1 MKLFF
6 WKRRGGS
13 KSDEP
18 PLPPRALDESI
29 YPKELETLERQAI
42 ANRREAAGLPAGDPQ
57 VPIGLACSGGGIR
70 SATVCLGVFQALARA
85 GLLRR
90 IDFLSTVSGG
100 GYAGT
105 FLGQLYLRSYVDPA
119 RDRSGRPSSLAGSDA
134 NAQVGGDTPAD
145 RVSRI
150 LGDSGSKPIAWLRE
164 NGRYLS
170 PNGSGDSF
178 LAAAAVLRNWAAI
191 QLVLIV
197 FCATVLCGF
206 LAVRTLVADAVSVAF
221 RGDAPH
227 FPRYSALGEFFS
239 NFDPTLP
246 HTLWVSDYLLVA
258 GAMVAVLAVPVG
270 LAYWL
275 TRAREIVIAI
285 LLGLIPL
292 WLLMSA
298 EGLPAFLLGAAAYW
312 LLAAAAWT
320 LFAQRG
326 WRIES
331 ETARW
336 KQGNF
341 LNRMLARFLFAAAIV
356 AAIGVVDSLGQNLHA
371 HPTAWNIARVLAML
385 ATLLTFGKKV
395 VPFISNFTRGGRPTI
410 PVSLLAG
417 IGATALVLVLLAFL
431 SRLTYDL
438 NDAMAGAPLEV
449 TQGWTV
455 FWSGRFRPA
464 WIAFGGFAFFS
475 VILGHALP
483 FLNRSS
489 LQSLYSARLTRAYL
503 GASNPER
510 WEADGMRVTDP
521 MPGDAVGWEEYR
533 PERFGGPLH
542 LINTTINETVDG
554 RSQVEQRDRKGTSLA
569 VGPFG
574 LSAGAKHHGLWTGR
588 AGHLA
593 TGRLSR
599 KRSLAPLAPADGFRV
614 FATKEPGD
622 TIEVEP
628 LTLGEWVGISGAA
641 FSTGVGFRTSLGLS
655 LLCGM
660 ANVRLGYWWNSGV
673 DPWNRD
679 VQTPPGILRRI
690 ARRLPLFPVQR
701 LLVDELV
708 ARFPGTALKW
718 WYLTDGGHFENTAAY
733 ELIRR
738 RVPLIVI
745 LDNGADPDCQFEDMG
760 NLVRKARLDFQ
771 TEIRFAGEENEGGS
785 LGVARDY
792 EGRIGTL
799 AQLKPAAQAA
809 DPDSGFCGPVARRS
823 ERHIAAGIVEYP
835 DGQRGLLL
843 VVKPTLAG
851 DEPSDVLQYATNHP
865 TFPQEP
871 TTDQFFDEAQ
881 WESYRSL
888 GEHVGGKLAGV
899 LEALH
904 SVKAS
909 SVADTV
915 VT

>member
-1 MKLFF
+1 MKFF
-6 WKRRGGS
+6 WTRRGRA
-13 KSDEP
+13 KHEEAAAV
-18 PLPPRALDESI
+18 PRALDDSI
-29 YPKELETLERQAI
+29 YPKELERLERQAI
-42 ANRREAAGLPAGDPQ
+42 SERREAAGLDPGDSQ

-85 GLLRR
+85 GMLRR
-90 IDFLSTVSGG
+90 IDFLSSVSGG
-100 GYAGT
+100 GYAST
-105 FLGQLYLRSYVDPA
+105 FLGQLYMRAYVDPE
-119 RDRSGRPSSLAGSDA
+119 RDQAGRPANLAGSDA
-134 NAQVGGDTPAD
+134 NASVGGSNPAE

-150 LGDSGSKPIAWLRE
+150 LGDSGSRPIAWLRE

-170 PNGSGDSF
+170 PNGSGDSL

-197 FCATVLCGF
+197 FCATVLSGF
-206 LAVRTLVADAVSVAF
+206 LAVRTLIAALTTMAF
-221 RGDAPH
+221 GDDAPH
-227 FPRYSALGEFFS
+227 FSRYSALGEFFS

-246 HTLWVSDYLLVA
+246 HTIWVSDYLLVA
-258 GAMVAVLAVPVG
+258 GAMIAVLAVPVG
-270 LAYWL
+270 LAYWM
-275 TRAREIVIAI
+275 TRAREIVITI
-285 LLGLIPL
+285 LLGIVPL
-292 WLLMSA
+292 VLMLRFT
-298 EGLPAFLLGAAAYW
+298 GLPAFLLGTAGYW
-312 LLAAAAWT
+312 LLASAAWT
-320 LFAQRG
+320 LIAQRG
-326 WRIES
+326 WRVES

-336 KQGNF
+336 KSGNL
-341 LNRMLARFLFAAAIV
+341 LNRLLARFLFVIGIV
-356 AAIGVVDSLGQNLHA
+356 GAIGIVDSLGQNLHA
-371 HPTAWNIARVLAML
+371 HPTAWNITRVLAAL
-385 ATLLTFGKKV
+385 ATLLTFGRKV

-410 PVSLLAG
+410 PVSIIAG

-438 NDAMAGAPLEV
+438 NDAMSGAPLEV
-449 TQGWTV
+449 TQGWMV
-455 FWSGRFRPA
+455 FWSGRFQPA
-464 WIAFGGFAFFS
+464 WMALAAFLVFS
-475 VILGHALP
+475 VILGQAMS

-510 WEADGMRVTDP
+510 WEASGMRVTDP
-521 MPGDAVGWEEYR
+521 MPGDSIGWEEYR
-533 PERFGGPLH
+533 PDRFGGPLH

-554 RSQVEQRDRKGTSLA
+554 RSQVQQRDRKGTSLA

-574 LSAGAKHHGLWTGR
+574 LSAGAKHHALWTGR
-588 AGHLA
+588 AGTFA

-599 KRSLAPLAPADGFRV
+599 KRTAAPLAPMEGFRV

-622 TIEVEP
+622 AIEVEP

-673 DPWNRD
+673 DPWNRE
-679 VQTPPGILRRI
+679 VQTQPSIFRRILRRI
-690 ARRLPLFPVQR
+690 PILPVQR
-701 LLVDELV
+701 LLVNELL
-708 ARFPGTALKW
+708 ARFPGTAMKW

-745 LDNGADPDCQFEDMG
+745 LDNGADPECMFEDLG

-771 TEIRFAGEENEGGS
+771 TEIHFAGEEEDGGS
-785 LGVARDY
+785 LEVTRDY
-792 EGRIGTL
+792 EARVGTL
-799 AQLKPAAQAA
+799 GELRPRRQMT
-809 DPDSGFCGPVARRS
+809 DSGEPTGPRRS
-823 ERHIAAGIVEYP
+823 ERHIAAGIIEYP
-835 DGQRGLLL
+835 DGSRGLLL

-851 DEPSDVLQYATNHP
+851 DEPSDVLQYAVNHP
-865 TFPQEP
+865 SFPQEP

-888 GEHVGGKLAGV
+888 GEHIGGKLAKV
-899 LEALH
+899 LETLR
-904 SVKAS
+904 SVERS
-909 SVADTV
+909 SIAGTV
-915 VT
+915 VG